1 MNLLRCLCFS
11 GLLLAGLSCRG
22 AEGDWGGNLVKNGSF
37 TQGSGT
43 VASNW
48 NPGFFDGAKGSVEWK
63 KDSEGNG
70 TLNFSFAENAKGVIQ
85 AENSL
90 IALPQDGPR
99 KLRLSVRYRGGGMMQ
114 IRFFQLNE
122 KKEMVLRRTA
132 AGAGIKLDHVLPKS
146 TDWRSV
152 TREWTLSK
160 ELLAEKTYAG
170 VVIMYW
176 PGSQKLSVSSVSLQL
191 KGRELPKKEVRREVK
206 INPPPSRVSPP
217 SAERIVPETP
227 YRLQIDG
234 RFLRK
239 NGNIH
244 YFLGT
249 LCSEWTVNSLWLRG
263 LLGYD
268 YIAVHHGDGIR
279 AVENPQKQVEIG
291 FENRSYVFS
300 YMTEVLRNGMLPQL
314 CIAQSYEYSPLYP
327 VWKKHPEIGEFFI
340 TGNHSMSLDMHSVT
354 AGKLYKNT
362 FENDRRYFGRIPLLA
377 YEILRE
383 PGYTPTHERPLKA
396 FSVFARAKYGILE
409 KANAVWGTSF
419 KNWDE
424 VAPTHLKELKLA
436 MDWSARLA
444 VLNHIYSSRPGNY
457 YDWLEF
463 LRGDFASGAAKVKTL
478 LRKNFGDAPFTY
490 DSRMQS
496 HYFDGYAAV
505 DPELAAQVNDIYF
518 CHTGYRF
525 FYYGGRPADSS
536 SVLLSILDS
545 VLYHDFL
552 SHNINRPILNTENIV
567 TTVAASGSSAKAMEE
582 NCFGKFHGMAKFQLV
597 SARDKIPAEWF
608 SVNFDD
614 SSWKTIPV
622 PGAWDETPEFKG
634 KKGWGCYR
642 FKFFM
647 PSGVV
652 RQSFLDS
659 TVRYLIHGKGVAQ
672 KGEFWLNGKKI
683 GTVAGWDTKY
693 QFDVGG
699 LLNYGKEN
707 ILTVVVDGTRFY
719 SEGLRSYLYLL
730 SDRMISENKPF
741 GEENYRQMFWS
752 NVFHGVSGNTV
763 WHWDSNVHYFMP
775 EVKAE
780 IEAGAPLALASAGP
794 GGKAAILYPFESF
807 RGMLNSSAQNYRD
820 YMSYFGAML
829 FSGFPTDTLSC
840 RSLAKQ
846 KDDRYSLIVL
856 PYASLVRKGVW
867 EKVEAMVRKGATAVV
882 TFDSLIWSD
891 DGYRRLPVEQFAG
904 IRPVAGSVPAGW
916 KLRLNGREFPLEKGD
931 YCGRHGEKIALD
943 GAEAIGSYS
952 DGSPAV
958 TVKKVGAGRIC
969 YVAAR
974 LDLFAASSLISKL
987 GSEAGLSRP
996 VEVVCG
1002 ENGEFPYL
1010 ETKLAGTPDRFL
1022 LYLTNWGGTTRKVTV
1037 KVADKAFL
1045 RHPLRMRNL
1054 KEWVRGGKRALD
1066 GAEKNLKEGM
1076 SVTLESQ
1083 SPVVLLFERADQPP
1097 MKISVPS
1104 EKRLKLLDDVKS
1116 LAKNPTDS
1124 AAERKVL
1131 FLTALDSEDKDFGI
1145 DYFPVLSQM
1154 LRQQGFAPISLSPRQ
1169 LTPEKLRECAMV
1181 VLAEECALIYN
1192 RLVNSGFPAMLKN
1205 YIKEGGS
1212 LLLLCSSNPYR
1223 PNSNRSI
1230 LLSRILSPEFKIVQE
1245 SICENPRSCEF
1256 GDPLQIRA
1264 TDLTDHPLNSNVK
1277 SLQFFVTSAFRLNG
1291 PGWRAVVRSAPDDLR
1306 QKSQPV
1312 VAAGEFGKGRVV
1324 VAGDSLWLAPVRVE
1338 SDDNLQF
1345 LQNVIDWLGHRPLS
1359 LCDRDAFLRKLPV
1372 SGARIRETMKNDS
1385 PTLSE
1390 RKD

>member
-11 GLLLAGLSCRG
+11 GLLLTGLFCRAADG
-22 AEGDWGGNLVKNGSF
+22 EWGGNLVKNGTF
-37 TQGSGT
+37 AQGSGT

-48 NPGFFDGAKGSVEWK
+48 NPGFFDGAKGAVEWE
-63 KDSEGNG
+63 KDSKGNG
-70 TLNFSFAENAKGVIQ
+70 TLNFSFTTPAKGVIQ

-99 KLRLSVRYRGGGMMQ
+99 KIRLTVRYRGGGMMQ
-114 IRFFQLNE
+114 IRFFKLNE
-122 KKEMVLRRTA
+122 KKEMVLRRTS
-132 AGAGIKLDHVLPKS
+132 AGGGIKLDYVLQKS
-146 TDWRSV
+146 ADWRSASM
-152 TREWTLSK
+152 EWTLSK

-176 PGSQKLSVSSVSLQL
+176 PSSMKLSVSSVSLQL
-191 KGRELPKKEVRREVK
+191 QNRTVPKAEVRREVQ
-206 INPPPSRVSPP
+206 INPPPSRLSPP
-217 SAERIVPETP
+217 SVGRIVPETP

-239 NGNIH
+239 NGTIH

-279 AVENPQKQVEIG
+279 AVENPRKQVEIG

-314 CIAQSYEYSPLYP
+314 CIAQSYEYSPFYP
-327 VWKKHPEIGEFFI
+327 LRKKHPEIGEFYI
-340 TGNHSMSLDMHSVT
+340 TGNHSMSLDMHSAT
-354 AGKLYKNT
+354 AGKLYEST
-362 FENDRRYFGRIPLLA
+362 FENDRNYFGRIPLLA

-396 FSVFARAKYGILE
+396 FSAFARAKYGTLE

-419 KNWDE
+419 RTWDE
-424 VAPTHLKELKLA
+424 VSPTHLKELKLA

-463 LRGDFASGAAKVKTL
+463 LRGDFASGAAKVKEL
-478 LRKNFGDAPFTY
+478 LRKNFDAPFTY
-490 DSRMQS
+490 DCRMQS

-567 TTVAASGSSAKAMEE
+567 TTVAASGSSAKVMEE
-582 NCFGKFHGMAKFQLV
+582 NCFGKFHGKAKFQLV
-597 SARDKIPAEWF
+597 SAREKIPAEWF
-608 SVNFDD
+608 TVNFDD
-614 SSWKTIPV
+614 SSWKQIPV

-763 WHWDSNVHYFMP
+763 WHWDNNVHYFMP
-775 EVKAE
+775 EIKAE
-780 IEAGAPLALASAGP
+780 IEAGAPLALAAAGP
-794 GGKAAILYPFESF
+794 RGKAAILYPFESF
-807 RGMLNSSAQNYRD
+807 RGMLNS
-820 YMSYFGAML
+820 F

-840 RSLAKQ
+840 RTFANQ
-846 KDDRYSLIVL
+846 KDDRYSLIVI

-867 EKVEAMVRKGATAVV
+867 EKVESMVRKGATAIV

-891 DGYRRLPVEQFAG
+891 DGYRRLPVESFAG
-904 IRPVAGSVPAGW
+904 VRTIAESIPAGL
-916 KLRLNGREFPLEKGD
+916 KLHFNGREFPLEKGD
-931 YCGRHGEKIALD
+931 YCGRSGEKIALS
-943 GAEAIGSYS
+943 GAEVIGSYS
-952 DGSPAV
+952 DGSPAI
-958 TVKKVGAGRIC
+958 TRKQIGAGHIC

-987 GSEAGLSRP
+987 GSEAGLSKP
-996 VEVVCG
+996 VELLCQ

-1022 LYLTNWGGTTRKVTV
+1022 LYLTNWGGTTKNLTV
-1037 KVADKAFL
+1037 KVTDKAFL
-1045 RHPLRMRNL
+1045 RHSLRMRNL
-1054 KEWVRGGKRALD
+1054 KEWARGGNKSVD
-1066 GAEKNLKEGM
+1066 GAEQMLKNGM
-1076 SVTLESQ
+1076 PVTLESQ
-1083 SPVVLLFERADQPP
+1083 SPVVLLFERADRPP
-1097 MKISVPS
+1097 MKIAVPS
-1104 EKRLKLLDDVKS
+1104 EKRLKLLADVKT
-1116 LAKNPTDS
+1116 LAKNPEGAS
-1124 AAERKVL
+1124 ERKVL

-1154 LRQQGFAPISLSPRQ
+1154 LRQQGFAPMSLSPRQ
-1169 LTPEKLRECAMV
+1169 VTPEKLRECSMV

-1192 RLVNSGFPAMLKN
+1192 RLVNSGFPAMLRN
-1205 YIKEGGS
+1205 YIREGGS

-1230 LLSRILSPEFKIVQE
+1230 LLSRILAPEFRIVQE
-1245 SICENPRSCEF
+1245 SICENPGSCGF
-1256 GDPLQIRA
+1256 GDPLQIRVS
-1264 TDLTDHPLNSNVK
+1264 DLTNHPLNSNVK

-1291 PGWRAVVRSAPDDLR
+1291 PGWSAVARSGADDLR

-1338 SDDNLQF
+1338 AADNLQF
-1345 LQNVIDWLGHRPLS
+1345 LQNVVDWLGRRPLS
-1359 LCDRDAFLRKLPV
+1359 FCDRKAFLRKLPV
-1372 SGARIRETMKNDS
+1372 SGARIREVLEADFAEN
-1385 PTLSE
+1385 
-1390 RKD
+1390 RKSSGK